1 MHKNAKLLRDQLK
14 EFISNTTLSVPSL
27 MSQSVI
33 LGHINL
39 SNDYLFINHLVLVY
53 KFYTYNSRNRC
64 YLNTEHLKASTDKTK
79 SIEEEISK
87 NKPKK
92 KRSKY

>member
-1 MHKNAKLLRDQLK
+1 MHKNAKLLQDQLK

-27 MSQSVI
+27 VSQSVI

-39 SNDYLFINHLVLVY
+39 SNDYLFINHLVLV
-53 KFYTYNSRNRC
+53 NSRNRG
-64 YLNTEHLKASTDKTK
+64 YLNIEHLKASTDKTK